1 MCYETRAQ
9 VHRNCIL
16 GVQHVS
22 PVQGDIG
29 ELCRRSVTKPT
40 AGWTVGARRAFP
52 QVEPVP
58 KSRVDTSRTG
68 RYCTDLRGVVCP
80 NLQPDAVGG
89 FLYPFRPQLRP
100 RTAFVRG
107 LSHFRRSKCRQ
118 AR

>member
-58 KSRVDTSRTG
+58 KSRFDTSRTG
-68 RYCTDLRGVVCP
+68 RYCLGLRGVVCP

-89 FLYPFRPQLRP
+89 FFISLQTPTAASHGFRAGPF
-100 RTAFVRG
+100 AFPEE
-107 LSHFRRSKCRQ
+107 
-118 AR
+118 